1 MKTENKI
8 QDLFATPINQFT
20 NEELNILFDHTFDM
34 FVYTDP
40 NDKNKRCIVFDINS
54 KYGWK
59 DSCNDRVYPI
69 DENRFLWHYISIAKK
84 YRVEELKECA
94 RLELQREFK
103 KLFNL

>member
-40 NDKNKRCIVFDINS
+40 NDKNKRCIVFD
-54 KYGWK
+54 
-59 DSCNDRVYPI
+59 DDRVYPI
-69 DENRFLWHYISIAKK
+69 DEDRFLWHYISIAKK
-84 YRVEELKECA
+84 FRVEELKECA